1 MAFVEQPCLGIV
13 KKAFVDMSRSVKVLH
28 VLDHSLPVT
37 DGYSMRSH
45 NIIRY
50 QQRGG
55 LSAVG
60 LTSGK
65 HGGHQIDREI
75 VEGVTYYRD
84 SSASDGMLRAVPLV
98 ADTLLM
104 QALYVRITQVVR
116 QESCDLIHVHSP
128 VLNGLPALFVGRK
141 LSLPV
146 VYEMRALWEEGKIP
160 SGQYRVMGIKPRVAR
175 GLETWL
181 LRRVQAV
188 TTICEGLKEEIV
200 SRGVSAEK
208 VRVFLN
214 GVDTVRYC
222 ARPTNRSLKKS
233 LGLEG
238 CFVLG
243 FIGSFYEWEGLD
255 VLVRSLLELKVLL
268 PHVRVLLVG
277 GGEAEAGLKTLVES
291 LGLASY
297 VVFAGKVPNAAVSDY
312 YSVIDVCVYP
322 RPKNRL
328 TDRVTPL
335 KPLEAMAAEKVVL
348 ASDVGGHKELIN
360 DGRDGFLFS
369 AGDHRDLAAKVQELN
384 SRFDKLSAIGQQAR
398 QRVQGER
405 NWESITSGYHA
416 LYSKLLVNS

>member
-1 MAFVEQPCLGIV
+1 MAHSI
-13 KKAFVDMSRSVKVLH
+13 KVLH

-45 NIIRY
+45 NIIRN
-50 QQRGG
+50 QQQGG
-55 LSAVG
+55 LSAVAV
-60 LTSGK
+60 TSSKQGESLV
-65 HGGHQIDREI
+65 DREI
-75 VEGVTYYRD
+75 IEGVTYYRD
-84 SSASDGMLRAVPLV
+84 RDRRLSVQSTVPLASDVF
-98 ADTLLM
+98 LM
-104 QALYVRITQVVR
+104 KSLYARIAQVVKEER
-116 QESCDLIHVHSP
+116 CEVIHVHSP
-128 VLNGLPALFVGRK
+128 VLNGLPALFAGLK

-160 SGQYRVMGIKPRVAR
+160 SGQYRVTGIKPRVAR

-200 SRGVSAEK
+200 SRGVLAEK
-208 VRVFLN
+208 VQVFLN

-222 ARPTNRSLKKS
+222 AQPTNRSLKKS

-243 FIGSFYEWEGLD
+243 FVGSFYEWEGLD

-291 LGLASY
+291 LGLANY
-297 VVFAGKVPNAAVSDY
+297 VVFAGKVPNAAVLDY

-335 KPLEAMAAEKVVL
+335 KPLEAMAVEKMVL
-348 ASDVGGHKELIN
+348 ASDVGGHAELIVE
-360 DGRDGFLFS
+360 GSEGFLFK
-369 AGDHRDLAAKVQELN
+369 AGDHRDLSRRVVELQCN
-384 SRFDKLSAIGQQAR
+384 FDRLAFVGQKAR
-398 QRVQGER
+398 QRVQRER
-405 NWESITSGYHA
+405 NWAAITSGYNS
-416 LYSKLLVNS
+416 LYKQLLAKP